1 MIERL
6 WSSNSGLKPAGDTFN
21 GGFIVALAEGQDVIG
36 AVTFVNGCG
45 ALSVKLLE
53 AQTSIP
59 TSIDVDKFLKA
70 RFGQLACLYDFR
82 NPSLPLLHTVLCQ
95 GNEYPVSQP
104 TQHDELALLIVKLNI
119 TSPYIPSLMN

>member
-6 WSSNSGLKPAGDTFN
+6 WSSNSGLKPADDTFN

-36 AVTFVNGCG
+36 AVTFVSGYG
-45 ALSVKLLE
+45 ALSVKLHE

-70 RFGQLACLYDFR
+70 RFGQLACLHDFR
-82 NPSLPLLHTVLCQ
+82 NPSSPRCVLLCAKVT
-95 GNEYPVSQP
+95 
-104 TQHDELALLIVKLNI
+104 DIVYH
-119 TSPYIPSLMN
+119 SPRSRMSWLY